1 MSAEE
6 VDEFTHQ
13 RHTATVCSVNHDGT
27 IHAVAMWY
35 GFIGDRIAFHTKA
48 KSQKAVNLLRNPGM
62 TLLVEGG
69 HSYDQLRGV
78 ELVGQADVVDDPG
91 QRRELAGSVLRRY
104 FEMGQS
110 LTDAVLDSSLHNR
123 VVLVLDVRR
132 IVSWDHRK
140 LNQPKER

>member
-78 ELVGQADVVDDPG
+78 ELVGRADVVDDPG

-104 FEMGQS
+104 FEMGPS